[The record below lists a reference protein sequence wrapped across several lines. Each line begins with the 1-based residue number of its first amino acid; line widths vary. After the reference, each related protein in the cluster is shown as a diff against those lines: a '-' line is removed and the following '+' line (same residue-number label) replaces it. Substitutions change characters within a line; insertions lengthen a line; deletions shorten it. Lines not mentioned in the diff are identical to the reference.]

1 MSGDDLK
8 TPNTEVTSVRTPG
21 RVATDG
27 SFGTDKESRRKAGPG
42 RPPGLVNKLTRE
54 MQDAVLAAAEELGRV
69 PPSRWEQELEV
80 EGAEDGMK
88 QFYKVL
94 AVKELKTFGIILA
107 RMMPKFVHRT
117 TTKKNVPTLLTEEQ
131 VLAELKEAGIHV
143 RNAVAKLRPKVLVPE

>member
-1 MSGDDLK
+1 MSEDDLK
-8 TPNTEVTSVRTPG
+8 TYSTVTPV
-21 RVATDG
+21 VAYG
-27 SFGTDKESRRKAGPG
+27 PREHAASFTKDPEAPASRRKPGPG

-80 EGAEDGMK
+80 EGVEDGMK

-94 AVKELKTFGIILA
+94 AVRELKTFGTILA

-117 TTKKNVPTLLTEEQ
+117 TTKKNVPVLTISSASLSISISSFIGHLSFG
-131 VLAELKEAGIHV
+131 VTSTIS
-143 RNAVAKLRPKVLVPE
+143 